1 MEVQMKFLL
10 GVLLASLLFLPP
22 QPITPAIT
30 PHQAQ
35 AMELSPQLAL
45 EQLFTTPQLKQ
56 EWFAPSF
63 LNQIPL
69 AQLEQIIDNIK
80 NTLGSY
86 QEVEADGSDYLV
98 IFEQGSVPT
107 KLVLDVNHQI
117 SGLLFQP
124 PISKGISLKVAQE
137 MFRALPG
144 KISFLVLED
153 DSERVALKANQPLA
167 VGSAFKLAVLKALR
181 QQIDA
186 GILAW
191 DDVVELKEDSKSL
204 PSGIL
209 QTWPDGSQLT
219 VQTLATLM
227 ISVSDNTATDILI
240 NLVGRELIESFAP
253 RNRPF
258 LSTREAFVLK
268 NPQNQSLLE
277 RYRQGDEIN
286 RRELVNQLQSYPLP
300 SVDIFSA
307 STVAVDVEWFF
318 TTRELCQLMA
328 TVADLPLMSINPG
341 VARPND
347 WSHIA
352 FKGGSEP
359 GVFNLTT
366 RLEAKDGKTYCVAAT
381 WNNTVPLDETQ
392 FTSIYLGA
400 IAGLIGNPG

>member
-1 MEVQMKFLL
+1 MKFLI
-10 GVLLASLLFLPP
+10 GVLLASLLFLPLQP
-22 QPITPAIT
+22 LTQPISSY
-30 PHQAQ
+30 QAQ

-45 EQLFTTPQLKQ
+45 ERLFTTPQLKQ

-69 AQLEQIIDNIK
+69 PQLEQIIENIE

-86 QEVEADGSDYLV
+86 QEVQADGSDYLV

-144 KISFLVLED
+144 KVSFLVVEGN
-153 DSERVALKANQPLA
+153 SELAAMEANQPLA
-167 VGSAFKLAVLKALR
+167 VGSAFKLAVLKALK

-186 GILAW
+186 GIIAW
-191 DDVVELKEDSKSL
+191 DDVVKLEENQKSL
-204 PSGIL
+204 PSGLL

-227 ISVSDNTATDILI
+227 ISVSDNTATDLLI
-240 NLVGRELIESFAP
+240 NLVGRELVESFAP

-268 NPQNQSLLE
+268 NPDNQSLLE
-277 RYRQGDEIN
+277 RYRQGDEAN
-286 RRELVNQLQSYPLP
+286 RRELINQLQPYPLP

-318 TTRELCQLMA
+318 TTKELCELMA

-347 WSHIA
+347 WSRIA

-359 GVFNLTT
+359 GVLNLTT
-366 RLEAKDGKTYCVAAT
+366 WLEAKDGKTYCVAAT
-381 WNNTVPLDETQ
+381 WNNTLPLDETQ
-392 FTSIYLGA
+392 FTAIYAGA
-400 IAGLIGNPG
+400 IARLNQ